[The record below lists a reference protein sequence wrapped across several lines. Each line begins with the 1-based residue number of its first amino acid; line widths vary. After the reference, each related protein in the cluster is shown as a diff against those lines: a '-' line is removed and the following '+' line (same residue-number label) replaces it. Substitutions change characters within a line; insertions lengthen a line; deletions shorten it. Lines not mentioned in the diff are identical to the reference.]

1 MTTSLELLPPTQNS
15 ESPNLRLL
23 RRTFRS
29 PSAVIGALI
38 LLVLLV
44 ASLAA
49 PLLTDK
55 DPNKINPTQSLK
67 PPSLAQPMGTDNIG
81 RDNWARFLNGG
92 RLSLLVGV
100 IAIAIGA
107 TAGITIGAVAGYFG
121 GWIDSVL
128 SWAMDVLISFPDL
141 LLALAMI
148 AVLGPGLINAMIA
161 VGIAFIPGFARLTRS
176 SVLSIREQNFV
187 EAARALGAS
196 DASILLNHLLPNSL
210 RPLLVLTTLSIGS
223 AILTGA
229 ALSFLGLGA
238 QPPTPEWGAMLNAGQ
253 KFVRQAWWLTVFPGL
268 GIFLTILSLNLLGD
282 AVSDAAAGGTGRRG
296 A

>member
-1 MTTSLELLPPTQNS
+1 MTPSLELLPATQRS
-15 ESPNLRLL
+15 ESPNMRLL

-29 PSAVIGALI
+29 PSAVIGAFI
-38 LLVLLV
+38 LLLLLA
-44 ASLAA
+44 ASLVA

-55 DPNKINPTQSLK
+55 DPNLINPSQTLK
-67 PPSLAQPMGTDNIG
+67 PPSVTQPMGTDHIG
-81 RDNWARFLNGG
+81 RDTWARFLYGG

-100 IAIAIGA
+100 IAIGIGA

-121 GWIDSVL
+121 GWVDSVL

-176 SVLSIREQNFV
+176 SVLSIREQNYV

-196 DASILLNHLLPNSL
+196 DAGILLNHLLPNSL

-282 AVSDAAAGGTGRRG
+282 ALSDAAAGGK
-296 A
+296 

>member
-1 MTTSLELLPPTQNS
+1 MTTALEILPPTTRS
-15 ESPNLRLL
+15 ESPNVRLL

-29 PSAVIGALI
+29 PSAVVGLGILI
-38 LLVLLV
+38 VLVL

-49 PLLTDK
+49 QWLTPL
-55 DPNKINPTQSLK
+55 DPNAINPSQTLQA
-67 PPSLAQPMGTDNIG
+67 PGGAHPMGTDNIG
-81 RDNWARFLNGG
+81 RDIWTRFLYGG
-92 RLSLLVGV
+92 RLSLVVGV
-100 IAIAIGA
+100 IAISIGA
-107 TAGITIGAVAGYFG
+107 TAGITIGAIAGYFG
-121 GWIDSVL
+121 GWVDSAL

-148 AVLGPGLINAMIA
+148 AVLGPGLTNSMIA
-161 VGIAFIPGFARLTRS
+161 VGIAFVPGFARLTRS
-176 SVLSIREQNFV
+176 SVLEIRERNYV

-196 DASILLNHLLPNSL
+196 DVTILLTHLLPNAL
-210 RPLLVLTTLSIGS
+210 RPLLVLTTLGIGS

-253 KFVRQAWWLTVFPGL
+253 KFVRQGWWLTVFPGL

-282 AVSDAAAGGTGRRG
+282 ALSDAAAGGK
-296 A
+296 

>member
-1 MTTSLELLPPTQNS
+1 MTTLDLVTPTPRS
-15 ESPNLRLL
+15 ESPNVRLA
-23 RRTFRS
+23 RRTFAS
-29 PSAVIGALI
+29 PSARIGALI
-38 LLVLLV
+38 LLVLVVL
-44 ASLAA
+44 SLAA
-49 PLLTDK
+49 PWLTSI
-55 DPNKINPTQSLK
+55 DPNAINPSQALQ
-67 PPSLAQPMGTDNIG
+67 PPSLAHPMGTDNIG
-81 RDNWARFLNGG
+81 RDNWTRFLHGG

-107 TAGITIGAVAGYFG
+107 TAGILIGAVAGYFG
-121 GWIDSVL
+121 GWIDAAL

-161 VGIAFIPGFARLTRS
+161 VGIAFVPGFARLTRS
-176 SVLSIREQNFV
+176 TVLSIRELNYV
-187 EAARALGAS
+187 EASRALGAS
-196 DASILLNHLLPNSL
+196 DARIVLGHLLPNAL
-210 RPLLVLTTLSIGS
+210 RPLLVLTTLSIGA

-238 QPPTPEWGAMLNAGQ
+238 QPPTSEWGAMLNAGQ

-282 AVSDAAAGGTGRRG
+282 AVSDAAAGQRR

>member
-1 MTTSLELLPPTQNS
+1 MTALDLANPTPRS
-15 ESPNLRLL
+15 ESPNVRLA
-23 RRTFRS
+23 RRTFAS
-29 PSAVIGALI
+29 PSARIGALI
-38 LLVLLV
+38 LLVLV
-44 ASLAA
+44 TVSLAA
-49 PLLTDK
+49 PWLTSL
-55 DPNKINPTQSLK
+55 DPNAINPSQTLQ
-67 PPSLAQPMGTDNIG
+67 PPSLTHLMGTDNIG
-81 RDNWARFLNGG
+81 RDTWTRFVHGG

-107 TAGITIGAVAGYFG
+107 TAGILIGAVAGYFG
-121 GWIDSVL
+121 GWIDAAL

-161 VGIAFIPGFARLTRS
+161 VGIAFVPGFARLTRS
-176 SVLSIREQNFV
+176 TVLSIRELNYV
-187 EAARALGAS
+187 EASRALGAS
-196 DASILLNHLLPNSL
+196 DARIVLTHLLPNAL

-238 QPPTPEWGAMLNAGQ
+238 QPPTSEWGAMLNAGQ

-268 GIFLTILSLNLLGD
+268 GIFMTILSLNLLGD
-282 AVSDAAAGGTGRRG
+282 AVSDAAAGQRK

>member
-1 MTTSLELLPPTQNS
+1 MTTTLDLQQPPTAA
-15 ESPNLRLL
+15 ESPGRRLL

-29 PSAVIGALI
+29 PSALIGAVILI
-38 LLVLLV
+38 ALVL

-49 PLLTDK
+49 PLLTAA
-55 DPNKINPTQSLK
+55 DPNAMNPSQALR
-67 PPSLAQPMGTDNIG
+67 PPSLVHPMGTDNIG
-81 RDNWARFLNGG
+81 RDNLARFLYGG

-121 GWIDSVL
+121 GWVDSVL
-128 SWAMDVLISFPDL
+128 SWAMDVLISFPDV

-148 AVLGPGLINAMIA
+148 AVLGPGLTNAMIA
-161 VGIAFIPGFARLTRS
+161 VGIAFVPGFARLTRS
-176 SVLSIREQNFV
+176 SVLSIRELNYV

-196 DASILLNHLLPNSL
+196 DASILLGHLLPNSL

-253 KFVRQAWWLTVFPGL
+253 KFVRQAWWLTLFPGI

-282 AVSDAAAGGTGRRG
+282 ALSDAAAGGSGRRSN
-296 A
+296 

>member
-1 MTTSLELLPPTQNS
+1 MTPSLELLPGKQRS
-15 ESPNLRLL
+15 ESPNARLL

-38 LLVLLV
+38 LLLLLV

-49 PLLTDK
+49 PFLTDK
-55 DPNKINPTQSLK
+55 DPNLINPSQTLK
-67 PPSLAQPMGTDNIG
+67 PPSVTRPMGTDNIG
-81 RDNWARFLNGG
+81 RDTWARFLYGG

-100 IAIAIGA
+100 IAIGIGA

-121 GWIDSVL
+121 GWVDSVL

-148 AVLGPGLINAMIA
+148 AVLGPGLVNAMIA

-176 SVLSIREQNFV
+176 SVLSIREQNYV

-196 DASILLNHLLPNSL
+196 DAAILLNHLLPNSL

-282 AVSDAAAGGTGRRG
+282 AVSDAAAGGK
-296 A
+296 

>member
-1 MTTSLELLPPTQNS
+1 MTPSLDLLPAAPRS
-15 ESPNLRLL
+15 ESPNVRLL

-38 LLVLLV
+38 LFFLLA

-49 PLLTDK
+49 PLLTIK
-55 DPNKINPTQSLK
+55 DPNLINPSQALK
-67 PPSLAQPMGTDNIG
+67 PPSLTQPMGTDNIG
-81 RDNWARFLNGG
+81 RDNWARFLYGG

-100 IAIAIGA
+100 IAIVIGA

-121 GWIDSVL
+121 GWIDSAL

-148 AVLGPGLINAMIA
+148 AVLGPGLVNAMIA

-176 SVLSIREQNFV
+176 SVLSIREQNYV
-187 EAARALGAS
+187 EASRALGAS

-282 AVSDAAAGGTGRRG
+282 AVSDAAAGGTGRR
-296 A
+296 

>member
-1 MTTSLELLPPTQNS
+1 MTTALEILPPTTRS
-15 ESPNLRLL
+15 ESPNVRLL

-29 PSAVIGALI
+29 PSAVVGLGILI
-38 LLVLLV
+38 VLVL

-49 PLLTDK
+49 QWLTPL
-55 DPNKINPTQSLK
+55 DPNAINPSQTLQA
-67 PPSLAQPMGTDNIG
+67 PGGAHPMGTDNIG
-81 RDNWARFLNGG
+81 RDIWTRFLYGG

-100 IAIAIGA
+100 IAISIGA
-107 TAGITIGAVAGYFG
+107 TAGIAIGAIAGYFG
-121 GWIDSVL
+121 GWVDSAL

-148 AVLGPGLINAMIA
+148 AVLGPGLTNSMIA
-161 VGIAFIPGFARLTRS
+161 VGIAFVPGFARLTRS
-176 SVLSIREQNFV
+176 SVLEIRERNYV

-196 DASILLNHLLPNSL
+196 DVTILLTHLLPNAL
-210 RPLLVLTTLSIGS
+210 RPLLVLTTLGIGS

-253 KFVRQAWWLTVFPGL
+253 KFVRQGWWLTVFPGL

-282 AVSDAAAGGTGRRG
+282 ALSDAAAGGK
-296 A
+296 

>member
-1 MTTSLELLPPTQNS
+1 MTQSLELLPATQRS
-15 ESPNLRLL
+15 ESPNARLL

-38 LLVLLV
+38 LLLLLA

-49 PLLTDK
+49 PLLTNK
-55 DPNKINPTQSLK
+55 DPNLINPSQTLK

-81 RDNWARFLNGG
+81 RDTWARFLYGG

-100 IAIAIGA
+100 IAIGIGA

-121 GWIDSVL
+121 GWVDSAL

-148 AVLGPGLINAMIA
+148 AVLGPGLVNAMIA

-176 SVLSIREQNFV
+176 SVLSIREQNYV

-196 DASILLNHLLPNSL
+196 DAGILLNHLLPNSL

-268 GIFLTILSLNLLGD
+268 GIFLTILALNLLGD
-282 AVSDAAAGGTGRRG
+282 AVSDAAAGSR
-296 A
+296 

>member
-1 MTTSLELLPPTQNS
+1 MTPSLELLPGTQRS
-15 ESPNLRLL
+15 ESPNARLL

-38 LLVLLV
+38 LLLLLA

-49 PLLTDK
+49 PFLTDK
-55 DPNKINPTQSLK
+55 DPNLINPSQTLK
-67 PPSLAQPMGTDNIG
+67 PPSVTRPMGTDNIG
-81 RDNWARFLNGG
+81 RDTWARFLYGG

-100 IAIAIGA
+100 IAIGIGA

-121 GWIDSVL
+121 GWVDSVL

-148 AVLGPGLINAMIA
+148 AVLGPGLVNAMIA

-176 SVLSIREQNFV
+176 SVLSIREQNYV

-196 DASILLNHLLPNSL
+196 DAAILLNHLLPNSL

-282 AVSDAAAGGTGRRG
+282 AVSDAAAGGK
-296 A
+296 

>member
-1 MTTSLELLPPTQNS
+1 MTALDLANPTPRS
-15 ESPNLRLL
+15 ESPNVRLA
-23 RRTFRS
+23 RRTFAS
-29 PSAVIGALI
+29 PSARIGALI
-38 LLVLLV
+38 LLVLV
-44 ASLAA
+44 TVSLAA
-49 PLLTDK
+49 PWLTSLE
-55 DPNKINPTQSLK
+55 PNAINPSQTLQ
-67 PPSLAQPMGTDNIG
+67 PPSLTHLMGTDNIG
-81 RDNWARFLNGG
+81 RDTWTRFVHGG

-107 TAGITIGAVAGYFG
+107 TAGILIGAVAGYFG
-121 GWIDSVL
+121 GWIDAAL

-161 VGIAFIPGFARLTRS
+161 VGIAFVPGFARLTRS
-176 SVLSIREQNFV
+176 TVLSIRELNYV
-187 EAARALGAS
+187 EASRALGAS
-196 DASILLNHLLPNSL
+196 DARIVLTHLLPNAL

-238 QPPTPEWGAMLNAGQ
+238 QPPTSEWGAMLNAGQ

-268 GIFLTILSLNLLGD
+268 GIFMTILSLNLLGD
-282 AVSDAAAGGTGRRG
+282 AVSDAAAGQRK

>member
-1 MTTSLELLPPTQNS
+1 
-15 ESPNLRLL
+15 
-23 RRTFRS
+23 
-29 PSAVIGALI
+29 
-38 LLVLLV
+38 
-44 ASLAA
+44 
-49 PLLTDK
+49 
-55 DPNKINPTQSLK
+55 
-67 PPSLAQPMGTDNIG
+67 MGTDNIG
-81 RDNWARFLNGG
+81 RDNLARFLYGG

-121 GWIDSVL
+121 GWVDSVL
-128 SWAMDVLISFPDL
+128 SWAMDVLISFPDV

-148 AVLGPGLINAMIA
+148 AVLGPGLTNAMIA
-161 VGIAFIPGFARLTRS
+161 VGIAFVPGFARLTRS
-176 SVLSIREQNFV
+176 SVLSIRELNYV

-196 DASILLNHLLPNSL
+196 DVSILLGHLLPNSL

-253 KFVRQAWWLTVFPGL
+253 KFVRQAWWLTLFPGI

-282 AVSDAAAGGTGRRG
+282 ALSDAAAGGAGRRSN
-296 A
+296 

>member
-1 MTTSLELLPPTQNS
+1 MTSLDLATPAPRS
-15 ESPNLRLL
+15 ESPNVRLA
-23 RRTFRS
+23 RRTFAS
-29 PSAVIGALI
+29 PSARIGAFI
-38 LLVLLV
+38 LLVLVGL
-44 ASLAA
+44 SLAA
-49 PLLTDK
+49 PWLTSI
-55 DPNKINPTQSLK
+55 DPNAINPSQTLQ
-67 PPSLAQPMGTDNIG
+67 PPSPTHLMGTDNIG
-81 RDNWARFLNGG
+81 RDTWTRFVHGG

-107 TAGITIGAVAGYFG
+107 TAGILIGAVAGYFG
-121 GWIDSVL
+121 GWIDAAL

-161 VGIAFIPGFARLTRS
+161 VGIAFVPGFARLTRS
-176 SVLSIREQNFV
+176 TVLSIRELNYV
-187 EAARALGAS
+187 EASRALGAS
-196 DASILLNHLLPNSL
+196 DARIVLTHLLPNAL

-238 QPPTPEWGAMLNAGQ
+238 QPPTSEWGAMLNAGQ

-282 AVSDAAAGGTGRRG
+282 AVSDAAAGQRR